1 MERCQMNGLEKYE
14 KILKQSCLFRQKDA
28 EELQELGRLLGGK
41 IQDYGKGQQ
50 LLHEGDTIG
59 QLGIVLEGEVRI
71 VRIDMDGNERLF
83 QKLIPSCMLGAD
95 IVCTPSRQSP
105 YSAYCSQDAKVWFF
119 DWMPGHEKWEE
130 ELERRLMEF
139 IANENVRKFYRIDIL
154 STKSVRRR
162 VLKYLRIQCRKR
174 GSNTVEIPYSRE
186 ELANYLCVNRSV
198 LSDELGRMQEEGIIT
213 FRKNRFT
220 LCKGGA

>member
-83 QKLIPSCMLGAD
+83 QKLIPSYMLGAD

-105 YSAYCSQDAKVWFF
+105 YSAYCSQDTKVWFF

-162 VLKYLRIQCRKR
+162 VLKYLRIQCRKT
-174 GSNTVEIPYSRE
+174 GSNTV
-186 ELANYLCVNRSV
+186 
-198 LSDELGRMQEEGIIT
+198 
-213 FRKNRFT
+213 
-220 LCKGGA
+220 

>member
-1 MERCQMNGLEKYE
+1 MNGLEKYE

-83 QKLIPSCMLGAD
+83 QKLIPSYMLGAD

-105 YSAYCSQDAKVWFF
+105 YSAYCSQDTKVWFF

-162 VLKYLRIQCRKR
+162 VLKYLRIHSAKGDRDARLTESLPPLPFGTVGAGVSSYNKQVRKQTVKIYKKQGR
-174 GSNTVEIPYSRE
+174 NTAV
-186 ELANYLCVNRSV
+186 SV
-198 LSDELGRMQEEGIIT
+198 KMAE
-213 FRKNRFT
+213 KNHI
-220 LCKGGA
+220 

>member
-1 MERCQMNGLEKYE
+1 MIGLENYE
-14 KILKQSCLFRQKDA
+14 NILKESCLFHNKDTA
-28 EELQELGRLLGGK
+28 ELAELCRLLGGK

-50 LLHEGDTIG
+50 LLHEGDTIK

-83 QKLIPSCMLGAD
+83 QKLVPSYMMGAD

-105 YSAYCSQDAKVWFF
+105 YSAYCSQDAKVWYF
-119 DWMPGHEKWEE
+119 DWMPGNEKWEE

-154 STKSVRRR
+154 STKSVRKR
-162 VLKYLRIQCRKR
+162 VLKYLHIQCQKR
-174 GSNTVEIPYSRE
+174 GSSTVVIQYSRE

-220 LCKGGA
+220 LCQGVSSYNK

>member
-28 EELQELGRLLGGK
+28 EELTRNWAGVLGGK

-83 QKLIPSCMLGAD
+83 QKLIPSYMLGAD

-105 YSAYCSQDAKVWFF
+105 YSAYCSQDAKVWFLTGCR
-119 DWMPGHEKWEE
+119 DMKNG
-130 ELERRLMEF
+130 RRSW
-139 IANENVRKFYRIDIL
+139 NGD
-154 STKSVRRR
+154 
-162 VLKYLRIQCRKR
+162 
-174 GSNTVEIPYSRE
+174 
-186 ELANYLCVNRSV
+186 
-198 LSDELGRMQEEGIIT
+198 
-213 FRKNRFT
+213 
-220 LCKGGA
+220 

>member
-1 MERCQMNGLEKYE
+1 MIGLENYE
-14 KILKQSCLFRQKDA
+14 NILKEICLFHNKDTA
-28 EELQELGRLLGGK
+28 ELAELCRLLGGK

-50 LLHEGDTIG
+50 LLHEGDTIK

-83 QKLIPSCMLGAD
+83 QKLVPSYMMGAD

-105 YSAYCSQDAKVWFF
+105 YSAYCSQDAKVWYF
-119 DWMPGHEKWEE
+119 DWMPGNEKWEE

-154 STKSVRRR
+154 
-162 VLKYLRIQCRKR
+162 
-174 GSNTVEIPYSRE
+174 
-186 ELANYLCVNRSV
+186 
-198 LSDELGRMQEEGIIT
+198 
-213 FRKNRFT
+213 
-220 LCKGGA
+220 

>member
-1 MERCQMNGLEKYE
+1 MNELGNYE
-14 KILKQSCLFRQKDA
+14 KILTHSFLFRQKNT
-28 EELQELGRLLGGK
+28 EELKKLYKLLGGR
-41 IQDYGKGQQ
+41 IQDHTKGQQ
-50 LLHEGDTIG
+50 LLHEGDIVG

-83 QKLIPSCMLGAD
+83 QKLVPSYMLGAD
-95 IVCTPSRQSP
+95 IVCTPSGQSP
-105 YSAYCSQDAKVWFF
+105 YSAYCSQDAKIWYF

-154 STKSVRRR
+154 STKSVRMR
-162 VLKYLRIQCRKR
+162 VLKYLRIQCRKK
-174 GSNTVEIPYSRE
+174 GSDTVEIPYTRE

-198 LSDELGRMQEEGIIT
+198 LSDELGRMQEEGLIT

-220 LCKGGA
+220 LCE